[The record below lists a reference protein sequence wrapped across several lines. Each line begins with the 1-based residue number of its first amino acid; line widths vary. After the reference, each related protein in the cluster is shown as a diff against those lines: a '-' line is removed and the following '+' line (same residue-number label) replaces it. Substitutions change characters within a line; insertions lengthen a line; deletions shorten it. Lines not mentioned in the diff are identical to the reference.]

1 MFVDLCSVRSLGR
14 SRKVRVQ
21 GSGGYRLGNV
31 SANLQDMIRETDF
44 ICFKNLLSDGRDEDF
59 EELDSI

>member
-1 MFVDLCSVRSLGR
+1 MFSQVTWKKR

-21 GSGGYRLGNV
+21 GSEFGYRLGNV
-31 SANLQDMIRETDF
+31 SANLQVMIRETDF
-44 ICFKNLLSDGRDEDF
+44 IAFKNLLSDGRDEDF